1 MSMLVHPDHSDVAPV
16 LIRHAL
22 KRGASGC
29 RFVVRVRDY
38 HVHAMRAFTDAGFS
52 IEAEEVLLVKHAG
65 VELAPSFKTRLA
77 VNTVP
82 SISGFNVHVRRA
94 SAPANTQKDNHT

>member
-1 MSMLVHPDHSDVAPV
+1 VHT
-16 LIRHAL
+16 L
-22 KRGASGC
+22 
-29 RFVVRVRDY
+29 
-38 HVHAMRAFTDAGFS
+38 RAFTDAGFS

-82 SISGFNVHVRRA
+82 SISGFNVHIRRRVCTGEY
-94 SAPANTQKDNHT
+94 PEG